1 MEGRSEPA
9 APFFAPRGGHVH
21 SANEI
26 RGVYVITDSRL
37 RPDRT
42 HVEIA
47 LSAVKGGSRV
57 IQLRDKD
64 ASDADLIPVAR
75 EIRRITEDAG
85 AIFIVNDRIE
95 VALASDA
102 DGLHVGQSDIPA
114 SEARRRWPDRLLG
127 VSAST
132 LEQAIEAK
140 RDGADH
146 LGVGPVFS
154 TATKRDADPIT
165 GLDLLEE
172 IRRECRLPIVAI
184 GGIGL
189 SNIAEVR
196 RAGADS
202 AAVISAVV
210 CAEDMVGATR
220 ALAEAWEAAR

>member
-1 MEGRSEPA
+1 MRSA
-9 APFFAPRGGHVH
+9 H
-21 SANEI
+21 EI
-26 RGVYVITDSRL
+26 TGIYVITDSLL
-37 RPDRT
+37 RPERT

-47 LSAVKGGSRV
+47 LAAVSGGSRV
-57 IQLRDKD
+57 IQLRDKEAFD
-64 ASDADLIPVAR
+64 EELIPVAR
-75 EIRRITEDAG
+75 EIRRITEGAG

-102 DGLHVGQSDIPA
+102 DGLHVGQSDIPTP
-114 SEARRRWPDRLLG
+114 EARRRWPDRLLG

-132 LEQAIEAK
+132 MEQAIEAE

-154 TATKRDADPIT
+154 TATKRDADPVT
-165 GLDLLEE
+165 GLDLLGE
-172 IRRECRLPIVAI
+172 IRRECRLPVVAI

-210 CAEDMVGATR
+210 CAEDMAGATR
-220 ALAEAWEAAR
+220 ALAEAWEAAC